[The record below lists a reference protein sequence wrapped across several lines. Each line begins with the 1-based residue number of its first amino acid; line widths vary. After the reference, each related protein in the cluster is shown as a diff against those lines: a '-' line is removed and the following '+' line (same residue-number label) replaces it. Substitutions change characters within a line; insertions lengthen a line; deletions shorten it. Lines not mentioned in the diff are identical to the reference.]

1 MISVIPNIDFVLRVD
16 GKFIKQNTDYFFSN
30 KKIVMFALPGA
41 FTPTCTSYHLP
52 SYEEKYEEF
61 KKFGIDE
68 IYCLS
73 MNDAFVMDVWK
84 RDQKITK
91 VKFLPDGN
99 GRFTSGMN
107 MISDRSAS
115 GMGPRSFRYSMY
127 VDNKKII
134 KLFKDEDGKFDV
146 SDSGTMLNFLASVNA

>member
-16 GKFIKQNTDYFFSN
+16 GKFITQNTDYFFSN

-41 FTPTCTSYHLP
+41 FTPTCNSYHLP

>member
-1 MISVIPNIDFVLRVD
+1 MISVIPNIDFVLRAD
-16 GKFIKQNTDYFFSN
+16 GKFITQNTDYFFLN

-99 GRFTSGMN
+99 GRFTSAMN